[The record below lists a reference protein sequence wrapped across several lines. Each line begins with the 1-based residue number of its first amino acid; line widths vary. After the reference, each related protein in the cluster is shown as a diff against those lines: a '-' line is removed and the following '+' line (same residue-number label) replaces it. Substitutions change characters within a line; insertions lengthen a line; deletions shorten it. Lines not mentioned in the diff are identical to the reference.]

1 LIKRIINLTLKQFII
16 GDRQEYKLLIKL
28 KRLHKANY
36 KHTTSLLCILLT
48 TLCCL
53 PVKLYLLM

>member
-36 KHTTSLLCILLT
+36 KHTISLLCILLT

-53 PVKLYLLM
+53 PV